1 MHDSWSCPTRLIH
14 HSCGGRTGIS
24 SIHKWKQK
32 QLQWERERRGERL
45 IWGFSQSRTIKS
57 KCISCFDPDCNLHL
71 CFANT
76 FTADRAYWIILT
88 VCGSGQEGGIDRK
101 WHVGWKVERW
111 NEKWKKWRGSENWK
125 MSENPGVKQKVL
137 VFFFGG
143 VWCWRGKGR
152 EYQRRGGGKSK
163 LLFPPA
169 SCTSSIAARQA
180 VWSLSQQDLNWGP
193 SL

>member
-1 MHDSWSCPTRLIH
+1 MHDSWSSPTRLIH
-14 HSCGGRTGIS
+14 LSCGGRTGIS
-24 SIHKWKQK
+24 SIHKWKKK
-32 QLQWERERRGERL
+32 QLQWERERHGERL

-71 CFANT
+71 CSANT
-76 FTADRAYWIILT
+76 FTTDRAYWIILT

-101 WHVGWKVERW
+101 WHVGWKVEWW
-111 NEKWKKWRGSENWK
+111 NEKWKKWGE
-125 MSENPGVKQKVL
+125 VKTERRAKIL
-137 VFFFGG
+137 AWNKKCWCFFGG
-143 VWCWRGKGR
+143 GGWRGKGR
-152 EYQRRGGGKSK
+152 EYQRWGGGKSK

-180 VWSLSQQDLNWGP
+180 VLSLSQQDLNWGP